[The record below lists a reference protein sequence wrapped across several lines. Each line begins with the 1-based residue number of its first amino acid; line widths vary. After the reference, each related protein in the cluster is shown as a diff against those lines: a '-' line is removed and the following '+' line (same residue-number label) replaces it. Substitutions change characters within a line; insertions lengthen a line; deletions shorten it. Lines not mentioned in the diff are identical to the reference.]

1 MKSYKISKLYGAI
14 YIIPLVIGMAI
25 FLYLQYSTIT
35 QTNRLV
41 LDNFFNQVN
50 RTIEIILNNEKRDI
64 DNILDAHIE
73 HFEKKDYIVHLDNVD
88 FVFFSKNNRVLNLQ
102 GFNLVVDVKKVAN
115 KLLSI
120 SSFDNITTVNINNK
134 DYYLLVSRKKFIN
147 STTGRVDGYIWGV
160 VVLNE
165 NILLIDRIKS
175 QTNIKG
181 IVFLNDK
188 NNIVVSSLN
197 TNRLNSLNYNISC
210 DKILHDSLQNQI
222 LSKKAIF
229 SHDKQ
234 LNSLIIVDSTKHD
247 KIFDIFINRSI
258 FVITFMFIVAI
269 CFFVM
274 IKYMLIDKL
283 QDLKLYIEDRLKGNK
298 YTYDSYIEELNTIAV
313 DFDKFFVEYQNKNKE
328 YENKLISLNQTLE
341 DDVKNKVVELIQKDT
356 ILQQQSKLAAMGEMI
371 GAIAHQ
377 WRQPLNGISGTIINI
392 EEAFDDGELTK
403 EYLQENLNIIQKNL
417 FFMSHTIDDFRNFFA
432 PSKSKVD
439 FYIHSAIV
447 DAITIVKAQ
456 LANRDIY
463 LNIFIKNNFD
473 SNITMVNY
481 NSTSNLKDIEELKI
495 FGYPN
500 EFSQVIVNLVTNA
513 KDAIIQHKDGG
524 KIDIE
529 IEPTKE
535 SIIVSVKDDGG
546 GIDSNIMDR
555 IFEPYFTTKD
565 KQNGTG
571 IGLYMAKMIIEDS
584 MNGKLIV
591 FNSLDGAVFQVILK
605 RENDV

>member
-1 MKSYKISKLYGAI
+1 MKSYKISKLYGFI
-14 YIIPLVIGMAI
+14 YIVPLVIGIAI
-25 FLYLQYSTIT
+25 FFYLQYSTIT
-35 QTNRLV
+35 QSNKLV

-64 DNILDAHIE
+64 DNILNAHIE
-73 HFEKKDYIVHLDNVD
+73 HFENKDEMLNLNNLD
-88 FVFFSKNNRVLNLQ
+88 FIFFSKDNSVLKLQ
-102 GFNLVVDVKKVAN
+102 GFSLVVDIKKIAN
-115 KLLSI
+115 KLLSL
-120 SSFDNITTVNINNK
+120 SSLNNITTLNIDNK

-175 QTNIKG
+175 QTKIKD
-181 IVFLNDK
+181 IVFLNDQ
-188 NNIVVSSLN
+188 NDIVVSSLN
-197 TNRLNSLNYNISC
+197 KNRLKNINYTISC
-210 DKILHDSLQNQI
+210 DEISLDGSKNHILA
-222 LSKKAIF
+222 KKTIF
-229 SHDKQ
+229 SKDQK
-234 LNSLIIVDSTKHD
+234 LNSLIIVDSTKHHE
-247 KIFDIFINRSI
+247 IFDMFINRSVFI
-258 FVITFMFIVAI
+258 ITFIFIVAI
-269 CFFVM
+269 GFYIM
-274 IKYMLIDKL
+274 IKYMLVDKL
-283 QDLKLYIEDRLKGNK
+283 KDLKIYIEDRLKGDNNR
-298 YTYDSYIEELNTIAV
+298 YDSYIEELNTIAV
-313 DFDKFFVEYQNKNKE
+313 DFDKFFIEYQNKNKE
-328 YENKLISLNQTLE
+328 YENKLITLNQNLE
-341 DDVKNKVVELIQKDT
+341 NDVKTKVVELIQKDA

-392 EEAFDDGELTK
+392 EEAFEDGELTK
-403 EYLQENLNIIQKNL
+403 EYLKDNINIIQKNL

-432 PSKSKVD
+432 PSKAKVD

-447 DAITIVKAQ
+447 DAITLVKAQ
-456 LANRDIY
+456 LVSRDIY
-463 LNIFIKNNFD
+463 LNVFIKNSFD

-481 NSTSNLKDIEELKI
+481 NSVGNLEEIEELKI

-529 IEPTKE
+529 IEPTKD

-546 GIDSNIMDR
+546 GIDNSIISR
-555 IFEPYFTTKD
+555 VFEPYFTTKD

-571 IGLYMAKMIIEDS
+571 IGLYMSKMIIEDS

-605 RENDV
+605 RETDG